1 MSKDRFVAFF
11 DAIMAIIMTIVVL
24 EFVIPDGTKWSDLG
38 TLGYQIIAYAISF
51 FWLGGMWINIHNLWH
66 GVDVVDR
73 GVLWT
78 NIAMLFFSS
87 MIPFL
92 VVYVGRNMNELVPQ
106 LLYGADVML
115 VTVCNWLS
123 IELLAR
129 HHQCVKRQLP
139 SFRLSMGIDILIK
152 AVGVVVGV
160 TVYPLAIMISVMVAM
175 VFSVAWRRVY
185 ERKHKPAL
193 DTGADEE

>member
-185 ERKHKPAL
+185 ERKHKTAL

>member
-92 VVYVGRNMNELVPQ
+92 VVYVGRNMNALVPQ
-106 LLYGADVML
+106 LLYGVDVLL

-139 SFRLSMGIDILIK
+139 SFRLSIGIDILIK

-175 VFSVAWRRVY
+175 VFSVSWRRVY
-185 ERKHKPAL
+185 ERKHKTAL